1 MKMNFGKT
9 FVITIFLYLV
19 LNTIFTFIAYFLV
32 PGFPTTDV
40 WYIVVSI
47 FAPITVYPGAAWING
62 GIAALL
68 STPTS
73 LTVWMTFLGLI
84 VPPIISLI
92 VAALIG
98 DNQFTGFGAWFLTAF
113 ISCCLYAVFL
123 AVGQL
128 SSSDLFLIWNT
139 MLGTYGGIA
148 GITNIIFGGVVN
160 GFFYGCICALITK
173 KWM

>member
-1 MKMNFGKT
+1 MNFGKT

-19 LNTIFTFIAYFLV
+19 LNTIFTFIAYFTV
-32 PGFPTTDV
+32 TGFPTTDV

-47 FAPITVYPGAAWING
+47 FAPIAVYPGAAWIDS
-62 GIAALL
+62 GIVALMA
-68 STPTS
+68 SPAS

-84 VPPIISLI
+84 VPPVVTLI
-92 VAALIG
+92 VAAFIG

-123 AVGQL
+123 GVGQATSPFL
-128 SSSDLFLIWNT
+128 YLIWSG
-139 MLGTYGGIA
+139 LLASFGAIGEI
-148 GITNIIFGGVVN
+148 INIIFAGVVN
-160 GFFYGCICALITK
+160 GFFYGCICSLITK